1 MKRICVNCGS
11 NPGSS
16 PVYMKVAEEL
26 GSVLAKRNIGLVY
39 GGADVGLMGKVA
51 DTVLQAGGTVVGV
64 IPKSFA
70 HKVSHRGLTEL
81 HVVDSM
87 HDRKAMM
94 FELSDGFIALPGGY
108 GTIEEVTELLTW
120 SQLGLSSKPCGI
132 INVSGYFN
140 SLLSFFDFAVKEGFI
155 KQEHRDM
162 LLEDISPEGILN
174 KINDYNVP
182 SVEKWL
188 LFSD

>member
-132 INVSGYFN
+132 INVGGYFN
-140 SLLSFFDFAVKEGFI
+140 SLLSFFDVAVKEGFV

-188 LFSD
+188 